1 MTKGDYRMKN
11 LCFILAMILIFSSF
25 FCVFS
30 SAAETK
36 DGGYIVL
43 NDENDARLIAAGDTL
58 SKYMKQ
64 ITGKEFPV
72 SKEGQ
77 GLKFTLGYSADIPDN
92 GYVIETKENEVSVLG
107 SGTRGVIHGVYAFLE
122 KYCDCDWYTS
132 TLYSIPENKNLTIPA
147 GQKTEY
153 KPYFEY
159 TDTDWLSPRD
169 VEYSLANGL
178 NGSPYR
184 TIPSELGG
192 TVEYISGFAHT
203 LGSQFCSRDTY
214 FESNPEYFA
223 LHNGI
228 RQNEQLCLTNEDV
241 YNLVLSEV
249 MALLEEKHNP
259 DSSLQIISLTQ
270 GDSGENAKMCQCTNC
285 KAIDDENGSHSG
297 TMITF
302 ANRVAKAVK
311 DAGYDNVAI
320 DTFAYRYTRKAP
332 AKVVPAENVIVRLCT
347 IECCFAHSLDDES
360 CSANR
365 DLMTDL
371 EAWGKICERIY
382 VWDYT
387 TNYAHTLGIFPD
399 FGVIQENIKIFH
411 DNNVVGVYEE
421 GNYYMNECDGEFGEL
436 RSYLLSKLMQNPYI
450 NFNKHMD
457 EFLEAYYGKGWT
469 NIRQFINM
477 ITEKAVPKG
486 AHLKIYH
493 SMGETLGFSK
503 EDIEKADTLWEN
515 AKNEAQTD
523 EHLNNIKRSEISW
536 RYWKAFNCFDKAENE
551 KLIDD
556 MKAFGITKV
565 REGDNLGPDGLV
577 FANEKANV
585 VGNNVFFPISIMLY
599 GVAAALSLA
608 VAVLAV
614 SKKPRK
620 YIYLV
625 LPVLVGVFFEL
636 FGWHRRAYLH
646 GTDTF
651 GYVLTLVLIILLFA
665 FGGALMTKGKKK
677 RIISA
682 LVCSGVWT
690 VLYAIIVFLYGEVIA
705 EGSEMAMCIGLQ
717 YLLTGIEA
725 LIILVITIKNLIK
738 ENNNNS

>member
-1 MTKGDYRMKN
+1 MKK
-11 LCFILAMILIFSSF
+11 LCFVIAIMLVYSSF

-30 SAAETK
+30 SAVEAK
-36 DGGYIVL
+36 DGGYIAL
-43 NDENDARLIAAGDTL
+43 ADENDARLVAAGETL
-58 SKYMKQ
+58 AKYMKQ
-64 ITGKEFPV
+64 ITGNEFV
-72 SKEGQ
+72 IFAEGE
-77 GLKFTLGYSADIPDN
+77 GLKFTLGYSAEIPDN
-92 GYVIETKENEVSVLG
+92 GYVIETKENEVSILG

-132 TLYSIPENKNLTIPA
+132 TLYSIPANKNLTIPA
-147 GQKTEY
+147 GHKTEY

-169 VEYSLANGL
+169 IEYSLANGL
-178 NGSPYR
+178 NGNPYR
-184 TIPSELGG
+184 TIPEELGG

-203 LGSQFCSRDTY
+203 LGAQFCSRDTY

-241 YNLVLSEV
+241 YNLILGEV

-270 GDSGENAKMCQCTNC
+270 GDSGPDAKMCQCKNC

-302 ANRVAKAVK
+302 VNRIAKAVK

-332 AKVVPAENVIVRLCT
+332 TKVVPAENVIVRLCT
-347 IECCFAHSLDDES
+347 IECCFAHSLDDTT
-360 CSANR
+360 CSANK
-365 DLMTDL
+365 DLMADL
-371 EAWGKICERIY
+371 TEWGKICERIY

-399 FGVIQENIKIFH
+399 FGVLQENMKVFH
-411 DNNVVGVYEE
+411 ENNVVGVYEE

-436 RSYLLSKLMQNPYI
+436 RAYLLSKLMQNPDI
-450 NFNKHMD
+450 NYNNCMD
-457 EFLEAYYGKGWT
+457 EFLAAYYGKGWQ
-469 NIRQFINM
+469 NIRQFIDM

-493 SMGETLGFSK
+493 SMGETLGFNK
-503 EDIEKADTLWEN
+503 NDIEKADELWEN
-515 AKNEAQTD
+515 AKNEAETD

-536 RYWKAFNCFDKAENE
+536 RYWKAFNNYDKAENE
-551 KLIDD
+551 KLIAD
-556 MKAFGITKV
+556 MMAKGITKV
-565 REGDNLGPDGLV
+565 REGDSLGPDSLV

-585 VGNNVFFPISIMLY
+585 IGNNVLFPISIMLY
-599 GVAAALSLA
+599 GVAAVLSLA
-608 VAVLAV
+608 IVVLAL
-614 SKKPRK
+614 KNKPRK
-620 YIYLV
+620 YIYIL
-625 LPVLVGVFFEL
+625 LPVLIGVFYEL

-646 GTDTF
+646 GTDIF

-665 FGGALMTKGKKK
+665 FGGALMTTGKK
-677 RIISA
+677 RRLISA
-682 LVCSGVWT
+682 VVCAGVWS
-690 VLYAIIVFLYGEVIA
+690 VLYAAIVFLYGEVIA
-705 EGSEMAMCIGLQ
+705 GGSLMALCIGLQ
-717 YLLTGIEA
+717 YLITGLEA
-725 LIILVITIKNLIK
+725 VIILVIMVNNLIK
-738 ENNNNS
+738 QKCNVITETK

>member
-1 MTKGDYRMKN
+1 MTKGDYRMKK
-11 LCFILAMILIFSSF
+11 LCFILAMMLIFSSF

-30 SAAETK
+30 SAAEVN

-43 NDENDARLIAAGDTL
+43 ADENDARLIAAGDTL
-58 SKYMKQ
+58 AKYMKQ

-92 GYVIETKENEVSVLG
+92 GYVIETKENEVSILG

-122 KYCDCDWYTS
+122 KYCNCDWYTS

-159 TDTDWLSPRD
+159 TDTDWISPRD

-178 NGSPYR
+178 NGNPYR
-184 TIPSELGG
+184 SIPSELGG
-192 TVEYISGFAHT
+192 TVDYISDFCHT
-203 LGSQFCSRDTY
+203 FGSQFCSKEKY

-223 LHNGI
+223 LHSGI
-228 RQNEQLCLTNEDV
+228 RQNEQLCLTNENV
-241 YNLVLSEV
+241 YKIILGEV

-270 GDSGENAKMCQCTNC
+270 ADSGPDAKMCQCKNC

-302 ANRVAKAVK
+302 VNRIAKAVK

-332 AKVVPAENVIVRLCT
+332 TKVVPEDNVIVRLCT
-347 IECCFAHSLDDES
+347 IECCFAHTLDDKS
-360 CSANR
+360 CSVNES
-365 DLMTDL
+365 LMTDL
-371 EAWGKICERIY
+371 KEWGNICNRIY

-387 TNYAHTLGIFPD
+387 ANYAHTLGIFPD
-399 FGVIQENIKIFH
+399 FGVLQENMKVFYE
-411 DNNVVGVYEE
+411 NNVVGVYEE

-436 RSYLLSKLMQNPYI
+436 RAYLLSKLMQNPYI
-450 NFNKHMD
+450 NYNNCMD
-457 EFLEAYYGKGWT
+457 EFLQAYYGKGWQ
-469 NIRQFINM
+469 NIRQFIDM
-477 ITEKAVPKG
+477 ITEKPVPKG

-493 SMGETLGFSK
+493 SMGETLDFNK
-503 EDIEKADTLWEN
+503 NDIEKADELWKN
-515 AKNEAQTD
+515 AKNEAETE

-536 RYWKAFNCFDKAENE
+536 RYWKGFNCYDKAENE
-551 KLIDD
+551 KLIAD
-556 MKAFGITKV
+556 MISMGITKV
-565 REGDNLGPDGLV
+565 REGDNIGPEGLV
-577 FANEKANV
+577 FANDKANV
-585 VGNNVFFPISIMLY
+585 LGNNVLFPLSIMLY

-614 SKKPRK
+614 CKKPRK
-620 YIYLV
+620 FVYLA

-646 GTDTF
+646 GTDIF
-651 GYVLTLVLIILLFA
+651 GYVLTLVLIVLLFA
-665 FGGALMTKGKKK
+665 LGGALMTRGKKQ
-677 RIISA
+677 RLISA
-682 LVCSGVWT
+682 LVCSGVWIVT
-690 VLYAIIVFLYGEVIA
+690 YAISVFLIGGVISGRSLA
-705 EGSEMAMCIGLQ
+705 ALCIGAQ

-725 LIILVITIKNLIK
+725 LIILIITAKNLINEK
-738 ENNNNS
+738 TNS